1 MYHVGITEE
10 DRLEADAVFLKNMI
24 LVIHNENMFGFMSRL
39 RVRAARAFYHA
50 VNLHGSTFFN
60 VGKSILKIFTTE

>member
-1 MYHVGITEE
+1 MYHVGSTEE

-24 LVIHNENMFGFMSRL
+24 LVIHNRKMFGFMSRL
-39 RVRAARAFYHA
+39 RVRAAIAFHKA
-50 VNLHGSTFFN
+50 VNLYGRSFFN